1 MRFQT
6 FKLLGI
12 HCITPLFIGGVFYIL
27 FRSNTLNMFNWFEI
41 LGIDQIIKDL
51 RGSFLSLKPIIPE
64 WIIYSLPNGLWVYSF
79 TSGILIIWG
88 KLLTFWL
95 IVPLL
100 TGVLVEFAQL
110 FHFFPGTYDIIDFS
124 IGILAFTGSVL
135 IFNLK
140 SNKHENQSI
149 KTT

>member
-6 FKLLGI
+6 FKLIGI
-12 HCITPLFIGGVFYIL
+12 HCFTPLFIGGLIYIF
-27 FRSNTLNMFNWFEI
+27 FRSNTLNMFNWFEA
-41 LGIDQIIKDL
+41 LRMDQIINDL
-51 RGSFLSLKPIIPE
+51 RVSFLSLKPIIPE
-64 WIIYSLPNGLWVYSF
+64 WIIYSLPDGLWVYSF

-95 IVPLL
+95 IAPLL

-110 FHFFPGTYDIIDFS
+110 FQFFPGTFDIIDFL
-124 IGILAFTGSVL
+124 IGILAFTSSIL

-140 SNKHENQSI
+140 SNKHEKQSL
-149 KTT
+149 KTI